1 MTWTLT
7 ICKLAA
13 ALVHYSGHRDN
24 SRIVRLASSLQFRGL
39 SNMTKKDIVRT
50 ISEEL
55 GLTQLKTKEI
65 VQKTFDGIIDVLVND
80 GRIELRNFGVFEVKK
95 RAARKGRN
103 PKTGDTVDVPEK
115 FVVTFKAGREMEQRV
130 NHVPSRQ
137 RCTGAGV
144 KLQLRQKI
152 QHFNRSR
159 IGVFPL

>member
-1 MTWTLT
+1 
-7 ICKLAA
+7 
-13 ALVHYSGHRDN
+13 
-24 SRIVRLASSLQFRGL
+24 
-39 SNMTKKDIVRT
+39 MTKKDIVRT

-130 NHVPSRQ
+130 NHVPGPETDTRYLDSLLADREAD
-137 RCTGAGV
+137 GDMD
-144 KLQLRQKI
+144 
-152 QHFNRSR
+152 
-159 IGVFPL
+159 